1 MELKRKSKLWI
12 ALLVVGALVAGLGIQ
27 LYLAFRADLDSRL
40 LAEELATLTVSKA
53 EEQLSS
59 IQLRRDELAQARL
72 EALDYKLKKEEELDR
87 LDILLLVNPWNPI
100 PEGYA
105 PELSDIGDEQ
115 MVDSRCAQELLQMME
130 DCAAAGNSP
139 YICSSYR
146 SRQMQQELYN
156 NKVLRLVLAGTDPS
170 EAPAIAARSVAIPDT
185 SEHQL
190 GLAVDII
197 DEYYTNLDA
206 GQENT
211 STQQWL
217 MENSWRYGFILR
229 YPNGSTDITGIIY
242 EPWHYRYVGKEFA
255 EEIYTLDVTLE
266 EYLQLRRG
274 R

>member
-12 ALLVVGALVAGLGIQ
+12 VLLVVGALVAGLGIQ

-72 EALDYKLKKEEELDR
+72 EALDYKLKKEDELDR